1 MGKLSVALLVF
12 ACATLGATACRKEVA
27 TPAGTTAPLAAPA
40 PKVEPPPPAPK
51 APAAYAPR
59 VEVVVDESGFV
70 PDHIPA
76 KAGQALTLVITRKTE
91 KTCATEILFTGQAGK
106 TDLPLGKAVEV
117 VYTPKASGPIKFGC
131 GMGMM
136 VGGELDVAD

>member
-1 MGKLSVALLVF
+1 MRKTSIAVVLFVV
-12 ACATLGATACRKEVA
+12 ACASACRKE
-27 TPAGTTAPLAAPA
+27 T
-40 PKVEPPPPAPK
+40 PPPPPAGLIDQAPPPTAKPETPRAPK

-59 VEVVVDESGFV
+59 VEVVVDETGFV

-76 KAGQALTLVITRKTE
+76 KAGKPLTLVITRKTE
-91 KTCATEILFTGQAGK
+91 KTCATEIVFTGQTGK

-117 VYTPKASGPIKFGC
+117 VYTPKASGAIKFGC

-136 VGGELDVAD
+136 VGGELDVGE